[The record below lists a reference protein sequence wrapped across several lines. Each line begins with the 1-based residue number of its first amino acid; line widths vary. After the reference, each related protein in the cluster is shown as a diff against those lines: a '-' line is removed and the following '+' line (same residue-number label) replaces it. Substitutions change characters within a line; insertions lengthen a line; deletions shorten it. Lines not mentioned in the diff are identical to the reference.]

1 MRYDHLRQAGS
12 VYCLGS
18 CFHLSELNVPTS
30 RFMKAW
36 TTKRMFTHDQH
47 ALFVVPKSRKNS
59 EAPPS
64 IKELPCMR
72 TPRRDHQT
80 SRAHNNANYTK
91 WEEKKQ
97 LLEHWRSVYAPY
109 LFSIAFSGSK
119 PPAWVKRCAS
129 RRPNDEFLD
138 TNLIFRAWLWLGR
151 WLAQET
157 KWLIHL
163 YPLPRSNS
171 FQRRLHWRYRGFGRA
186 WALGLYTCRK
196 VVHSAAV
203 SVWSQLALSKLRDHF
218 DVLWIQCW
226 TTFCQIW
233 IFYFCCVVLINKSSS
248 KKNNNSIT

>member
-1 MRYDHLRQAGS
+1 MISMRSLWFQSLEKISD
-12 VYCLGS
+12 
-18 CFHLSELNVPTS
+18 
-30 RFMKAW
+30 
-36 TTKRMFTHDQH
+36 
-47 ALFVVPKSRKNS
+47 
-59 EAPPS
+59 APPS

-138 TNLIFRAWLWLGR
+138 TNLIYG
-151 WLAQET
+151 LALTRKVISTGDEVA
-157 KWLIHL
+157 HP
-163 YPLPRSNS
+163 PLPFTTKQQLPATTSLTISR
-171 FQRRLHWRYRGFGRA
+171 FWTRLGYI
-186 WALGLYTCRK
+186 YTCRK

-248 KKNNNSIT
+248 KK